1 MYIWLMAHSTG
12 ALQMAISQPLQDEVN
27 HLAKF
32 WGIARWS
39 FGNSALSNAI
49 ATTKQ
54 LLQLSKEQSL
64 LFARNWLYIRPYHLP
79 NVAMELSSA
88 KRCSK
93 SIIWRIIRPAGS
105 VGSVGRQGRQGE
117 QEGQGRK

>member
-54 LLQLSKEQSL
+54 LLQLSQHHKAERTDGKDFFLKNNLCYSL
-64 LFARNWLYIRPYHLP
+64 EIGFTF
-79 NVAMELSSA
+79 V
-88 KRCSK
+88 
-93 SIIWRIIRPAGS
+93 RIISQMWRWNFHLQKDALN
-105 VGSVGRQGRQGE
+105 QLFGE
-117 QEGQGRK
+117 